1 MVRIHLYIYILFQL
15 YVHCCMFAKRR
26 KKNIKASIFIFWQNL
41 NLKKRP
47 FAYKEKKGH
56 LQWDLNPPVMFI
68 YHFTVPMHWKVF
80 RSSEFF
86 YKYWRSDK
94 QRNIFWKKFTFI
106 FHFWQNQNG
115 VCFSNKHNLR
125 TLADYCPDV
134 QTKIVDQMNAWD
146 NEDCGTKP
154 GDTEPNGQKCLYHVS
169 TLDFR
174 SLRIFIIST
183 FSRVYSLNW

>member
-1 MVRIHLYIYILFQL
+1 MYTVCLQKEEKKYQGFNFFRIL
-15 YVHCCMFAKRR
+15 
-26 KKNIKASIFIFWQNL
+26 
-41 NLKKRP
+41 
-47 FAYKEKKGH
+47 KKGH
-56 LQWDLNPPVMFI
+56 LQIRKKMPSAMGFE
-68 YHFTVPMHWKVF
+68 
-80 RSSEFF
+80 SSCNVYLSF
-86 YKYWRSDK
+86 YCPYALKSVQKQWNFCKYWRSDK
-94 QRNIFWKKFTFI
+94 QRNIFWKN

-115 VCFSNKHNLR
+115 ICFSNKHNLR